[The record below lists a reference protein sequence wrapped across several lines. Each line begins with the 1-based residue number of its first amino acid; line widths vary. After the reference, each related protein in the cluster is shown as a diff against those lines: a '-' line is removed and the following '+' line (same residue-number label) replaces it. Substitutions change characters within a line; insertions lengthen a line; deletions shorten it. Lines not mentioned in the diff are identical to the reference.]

1 MDRLN
6 ILYCSYR
13 EWANNI
19 LTYSKH
25 FMHEQ
30 YSNFNVQFVHVT
42 TNDELLTH
50 DLSKYDLIFFIGWSE
65 IIPADIVE
73 NNYCICL
80 HPSPLPKYRGGSPIQ
95 HQIINGDYDSAISFF
110 IMDSGIDTGDILYQ
124 VPLKLN
130 GELSD
135 IFAKIINNSYTVICQ
150 IIIDYSKNKKLQGT
164 PQDNINATEF
174 KRRTK
179 KMSEI
184 HISDFEHY
192 NATQIYDKIRSLQD
206 PYPNAFIRCKDNT
219 ILYITSAKI

>member
-1 MDRLN
+1 MDRIN

-13 EWANNI
+13 EWANDI
-19 LTYSKH
+19 LSYTKH
-25 FMHEQ
+25 FLVEEYKQ
-30 YSNFNVQFVHVT
+30 LNVNIVHVSST
-42 TNDELLTH
+42 AALMQEKLD
-50 DLSKYDLIFFIGWSE
+50 DYDLIFFIGWSE
-65 IIPADIVE
+65 LIPDEIVS

-124 VPLKLN
+124 VPIQLD

-135 IFAKIINNSYTVICQ
+135 IFAKIINVSYPVICS
-150 IIIDYSKNKKLQGT
+150 IIRDYNVNKVLNGV
-164 PQDNINATEF
+164 PQNHDIATSL

-184 HISDFEHY
+184 YVTDFEQY
-192 NATQIYDKIRSLQD
+192 TAIQLYDKIRSLQD
-206 PYPNAFIRCKDNT
+206 PYPNAFIRCKDDT
-219 ILYITSAKI
+219 ILYITKAKI

>member
-13 EWANNI
+13 NWANSI
-19 LTYSKH
+19 LTYAEH
-25 FMHEQ
+25 FLKDEYKELDVNFDHVESNEQ
-30 YSNFNVQFVHVT
+30 LIEKNLQ
-42 TNDELLTH
+42 
-50 DLSKYDLIFFIGWSE
+50 KYDLIFFIGWSE
-65 IIPADIVE
+65 IIPDDIVS

-95 HQIINGDYDSAISFF
+95 HQIINGDYNSAVSFF

-124 VPLKLN
+124 APVELT

-135 IFAKIINNSYTVICQ
+135 IFSKIINVSYPIVCS
-150 IIIDYSKNKKLQGT
+150 IIKDYSINGLLKGT
-164 PQDNINATEF
+164 PQNHDDATSL

-184 HISDFEHY
+184 SIIDFENY
-192 NATQIYDKIRSLQD
+192 TATELYDKIRSLQD
-206 PYPNAFIRCKDNT
+206 PYPNAFVRCKDDT
-219 ILYITSAKI
+219 ILYIIKAKV